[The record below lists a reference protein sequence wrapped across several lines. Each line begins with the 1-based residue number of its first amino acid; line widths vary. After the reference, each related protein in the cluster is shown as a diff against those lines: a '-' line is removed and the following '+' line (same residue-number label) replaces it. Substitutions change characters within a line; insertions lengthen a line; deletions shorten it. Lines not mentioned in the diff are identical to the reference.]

1 MLLIAA
7 AAAAAPAASRRV
19 SDETELRSLFTDR
32 ELSDSMHYV
41 YQFKRDGRL
50 GGEEMGRG
58 VQGQW
63 QIKEHSLCLNWSLPA
78 GVRECYEVRLAGR
91 EVQLLRHGRE
101 MYFGTLAP
109 LKPLR

>member
-1 MLLIAA
+1 
-7 AAAAAPAASRRV
+7 
-19 SDETELRSLFTDR
+19 
-32 ELSDSMHYV
+32 MHYV

-50 GGEEMGRG
+50 GGEEMGRS

-63 QIKEHSLCLNWSLPA
+63 QIKDHSLCLSWSLPA
-78 GVRECYEVRLAGR
+78 GVRECYEVRVAGQ